1 MTPPSKLPAV
11 AAPALALALALAS
24 VVPAAAAEGTRPR
37 AATAAPAPVLP
48 FVEDDW
54 ERALHEARR
63 LGIPIFI
70 ESWAPW

>member
-1 MTPPSKLPAV
+1 MTPPSKFPAV
-11 AAPALALALALAS
+11 AAPALALALAL
-24 VVPAAAAEGTRPR
+24 VVPAAVQGAPPR
-37 AATAAPAPVLP
+37 AATAARASVLP